1 MHRTTLKNR
10 LRISVAPAM
19 ALAFVASP
27 AWAQDTPSADQGSAT
42 GTTSGPR
49 QLGDIVV
56 TARKKTETLIEVPVA
71 ITALSGE
78 DLNARNIT
86 DYAALADFSPGL
98 RFQNQSVN
106 RNDRGYTFF
115 TMRGMFSG
123 TPSADRQGAS
133 AFIDGVPVGSGSI
146 SGLTDIA
153 QVEVIKGPQ
162 SAYFGRAT
170 FAGAINFI
178 TRDPG
183 FEPRMTGSL
192 NYGSYNT
199 VEGRLSAEV
208 GLIPDV
214 LAARVSGRVFHT
226 EGQYD
231 NFGIGGKLGAQDTR
245 SVAGTLLF
253 TPTTDL
259 KIKGYVNYW
268 EDDDGPP
275 ASGQLLADDLNCTTV
290 TGRAYY
296 CGALK
301 TAPRDRM
308 VQQTYVTSSLE
319 RVNDGVV
326 LGDDFVDHFGVYR
339 QAIES
344 HVLADYEFGGGYTIG
359 GNVAYFRDRWGYV
372 TDTGFRDGRNTP
384 NPFFAANPTLVPY
397 FSRTVGGQTEL
408 TNKSA
413 EIRLASPTEDRLNW
427 LVGFNYFR
435 QRNSIVTNAFSNSGF
450 SAAVPATTYS
460 ADTYGIF
467 GSVNFDVT
475 EQLHLS
481 LEGRY
486 QWDEIGQVVPARSI
500 DYSGESKSFNP
511 RAILRYSF
519 SPDASV
525 YVSYAKGTRPG
536 QFNATLLAL
545 PQVVQDQVQAQLDV
559 PTAVGPEKIEMGE
572 FGYKAAMF
580 DRRLRVQIAAYYG
593 NWYDKHIN
601 QNITYSNPTPQTV
614 RVVVPGG
621 KVKLY
626 GVEFEGSLAVT
637 DALTLEGTLSYAET
651 DIRNTQCAECANL
664 TGNDNPVGNRLPQY
678 SAWTG
683 SASVDYRQPVSGDF
697 EGYVRADYIYTG
709 RQYESEANLAWTTPA
724 HRVNLRFGVD
734 DGQFSFELYGE
745 NILDNKAPT
754 SIAYNSDT
762 YTGAPAVTFSPARR
776 RMFGGRVGFEF

>member
-1 MHRTTLKNR
+1 MAN
-10 LRISVAPAM
+10 PAM
-19 ALAFVASP
+19 AQDAANADRSAVA
-27 AWAQDTPSADQGSAT
+27 
-42 GTTSGPR
+42 GTTGSGNPP
-49 QLGDIVV
+49 GEIVV

-86 DYAALADFSPGL
+86 DYSSLADFSPGL

-123 TPSADRQGAS
+123 TPSPDRQGAS

-153 QVEVIKGPQ
+153 QVEVIRGPQ

-170 FAGAINFI
+170 FSGAINFI

-183 FEPRMTGSL
+183 FEPRMSGTVS
-192 NYGSYNT
+192 YGSYNT
-199 VEGRLSAEV
+199 VEGRISAEI
-208 GLIPDV
+208 GLVPDL
-214 LAARVSGRVFHT
+214 LAARVSGRIFHT
-226 EGQYD
+226 DGQYD
-231 NFGIGGKLGAQDTR
+231 NFGVGGKLGAQDTR
-245 SVAGTLLF
+245 SVSGTLLF
-253 TPTTDL
+253 TPSADL
-259 KIKGYVNYW
+259 KIKAFLNYW

-275 ASGQLLADDLNCTTV
+275 ASGQLLADDNNCTTV
-290 TGRAYY
+290 TGRSYY
-296 CGALK
+296 CGALE
-301 TAPRDRM
+301 TAPRNRM
-308 VQQTYVTSSLE
+308 VQQTYVTSSLD

-326 LGDDFVDHFGVYR
+326 LGDDFVSHFGVHR
-339 QAIES
+339 EAIES
-344 HVLADYEFGGGYTIG
+344 HVIADYDLGGGYTVG

-372 TDTGFRDGRNTP
+372 TDTGFRDGRSMV
-384 NPFFAANPTLVPY
+384 NPFYAANNTLVPY

-413 EIRLASPTEDRLNW
+413 EIRVASPSDDRLNW

-435 QRNSIVTNAFSNSGF
+435 QRNSITTNAFSNSGF

-467 GSVNFDVT
+467 GSLGFDIT
-475 EQLHLS
+475 EQLNLS

-486 QWDEIGQVVPARSI
+486 QWDEIGQVVPVRSI
-500 DYSGESKSFNP
+500 DYSGQSKSFNP

-525 YVSYAKGTRPG
+525 YASYAKGTRPG

-545 PQVVQDQVQAQLDV
+545 PQVVQDQVQSQLDV

-572 FGYKAAMF
+572 LGFKSAMF
-580 DRRLRVQIAAYYG
+580 DRRLRIQLAAYYG
-593 NWYDKHIN
+593 KWYDKHIN

-621 KVKLY
+621 KVRLY
-626 GVEFEGSLAVT
+626 GVEFEGSLKVT
-637 DALTLEGTLSYAET
+637 DALTLEGTLSYAQT
-651 DIRNTQCAECANL
+651 DIRNTQCAECLAL
-664 TGNDNPVGNRLPQY
+664 TGNANPVGNRLPQY

-683 SASVDYRQPVSGDF
+683 SASIDYRQPVSSAF
-697 EGYVRADYIYTG
+697 EGYMRADYIYVG
-709 RQYESEANLAWTTPA
+709 RQYESEANLAWTAPA
-724 HRVNLRFGVD
+724 HRVNLRLGVD
-734 DGQFSFELYGE
+734 DGKFSFELYGE
-745 NILDNKAPT
+745 NIFDDKTPT

-762 YTGAPAVTFSPARR
+762 YTGVPAVTFSPARR
-776 RMFGGRVGFEF
+776 RVFGGRVGFEF